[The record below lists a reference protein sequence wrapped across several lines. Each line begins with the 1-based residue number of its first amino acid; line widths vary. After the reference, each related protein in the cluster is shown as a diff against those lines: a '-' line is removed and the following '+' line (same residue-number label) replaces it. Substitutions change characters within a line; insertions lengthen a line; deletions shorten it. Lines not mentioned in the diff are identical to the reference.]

1 MSTSMLCSTFA
12 RHLLAAATLVDCLFS
27 RDDFDCSVIYTWGI
41 DKSKSLIGGGHRT
54 ANAARTP
61 LKKWELN
68 SNWLTAGKVFGS
80 IISSRLWGG
89 ALRDD
94 T

>member
-1 MSTSMLCSTFA
+1 M
-12 RHLLAAATLVDCLFS
+12 FS

-41 DKSKSLIGGGHRT
+41 DKSKSLIGSGHLT
-54 ANAARTP
+54 ANMARTP

-80 IISSRLWGG
+80 ILSGRLWEG

-94 T
+94 TKKGRVAD